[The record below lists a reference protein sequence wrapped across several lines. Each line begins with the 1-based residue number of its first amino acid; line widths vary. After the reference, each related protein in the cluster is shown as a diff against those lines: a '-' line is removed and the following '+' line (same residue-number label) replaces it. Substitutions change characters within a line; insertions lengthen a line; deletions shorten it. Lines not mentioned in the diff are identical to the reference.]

1 MKGKMYKKLALA
13 LAVCCAGVLPG
24 WATEFMPISDVR
36 EGMHG
41 YAKTV
46 VHGRDIETF
55 DVDVLGVLKNKG
67 ANGGDLVLVKVSGP
81 LIDQTRGIAQ
91 GMSGSPVYIDGKLL
105 GAIGYGFP
113 NSDGR
118 IGMVTPIEDMVKVW
132 TMDDKDASGFMP
144 RPSSDLMPLATPL
157 MASGY
162 SEDSLEY
169 LAKKMEEFNMVPY
182 ASAVTNGDDTPLPL
196 EEGGAV
202 AASFVTGDL
211 KLGAI
216 GTVTYIDGNRML
228 AFGHPF
234 MSRGKTS
241 YFMGNSYIFTVV
253 PSHLIPFK
261 LGSIGADIGIVD
273 QDRGAAI
280 SGISGMLPHFTA
292 LHVQANDIDNG
303 NQKKLDV
310 RMVPEEALL
319 PSLSATTVY
328 SAVSRLIDR
337 RGEGTV
343 SLTYTLYPIDPKQP
357 TFTRKNMYWS
367 RNDVAERSVDEIY
380 NVVKILEQNRFDS
393 YPLRQIKVDMDVTR
407 ERKTAQIV
415 DATATPMIVSP
426 GDDIFIRV
434 RIQPY
439 RGEKEVKPIVF
450 TVPENQA
457 YGDMILEVRGG
468 GIMPLPYLIRRQK
481 YNLTSEILERL
492 RTYKNFKD
500 LHGKLQK
507 EDRNNQIVVEI
518 LDPEVS
524 TISNEEEGA
533 GDVKIQN
540 QEKPKKPDYIKGPSA
555 EEEEDE
561 DPDTSAKSAVD
572 TEYVIYG
579 DCQFTFKVMRPA
591 DRDVELKKLAAK
603 NAKST
608 LEMKSKAAEEKDDE
622 DSADDSKDKKKQDKE
637 KDKTKEK
644 DQQKKDDKS
653 AEKKEKDD
661 SADTDKQEKTNPE
674 KETAEAESLRTL
686 IAKTPIFSD
695 FIPY

>member
-1 MKGKMYKKLALA
+1 MKRKIYKRLALA
-13 LAVCCAGVLPG
+13 LAVCCAGAFPA
-24 WATEFMPISDVR
+24 WATEFMPLSEVR

-46 VHGRDIETF
+46 VHGRDITTF

-67 ANGGDLVLVKVSGP
+67 ANGGDLVLVRVSGP
-81 LIDQTRGIAQ
+81 VIDQTRGIAQ

-118 IGMVTPIEDMVKVW
+118 LGMVTPIEDMVKVW
-132 TMDDKDASGFMP
+132 TMDDKEASGFMP

-157 MASGY
+157 MAAGY
-162 SEDSLEY
+162 SDEALEY
-169 LAKKMEEFNMVPY
+169 LSKKMEEFNMVPY
-182 ASAVTNGDDTPLPL
+182 ASAVTNGDDTPIPL

-216 GTVTYIDGNRML
+216 GTVTYIDGNRMV

-241 YFMGNSYIFTVV
+241 YFMGNSYIFAVV
-253 PSHLIPFK
+253 PSHQIPFK
-261 LGSIGADIGIVD
+261 LGSVGADIGIVD

-280 SGISGMLPHFTA
+280 AGISGELPPFTA
-292 LHVQANDIDNG
+292 LHVQANDMDNG
-303 NQKKLDV
+303 AKKKLDV
-310 RMVPEEALL
+310 RMVQEEALL

-343 SLTYTLYPIDPKQP
+343 SLTYTLYPLDPKQP

-380 NVVKILEQNRFDS
+380 NVVKILEQNRFDA

-468 GIMPLPYLIRRQK
+468 GIVPLPYLIRRQK
-481 YNLTSEILERL
+481 YNLTSEIIERL

-500 LHGKLQK
+500 LHGKLQR

-524 TISNEEEGA
+524 TISNEEEGE

-540 QEKPKKPDYIKGPSA
+540 QEKPKKPDYIKGPSGQ
-555 EEEEDE
+555 EEEDE

-591 DRDVELKKLAAK
+591 DRDAELAK
-603 NAKST
+603 RAKENAKST
-608 LEMKSKAAEEKDDE
+608 LELKTAAAEEKDE
-622 DSADDSKDKKKQDKE
+622 EGTAGDSKKQDQKQE
-637 KDKTKEK
+637 KS
-644 DQQKKDDKS
+644 QKKDDDKS
-653 AEKKEKDD
+653 AEKKGKDD
-661 SADTDKQEKTNPE
+661 SSSKDEKKEGDSE
-674 KETAEAESLRTL
+674 KETVSTETLRTL
-686 IAKTPIFSD
+686 IAKTPMFSD

>member
-1 MKGKMYKKLALA
+1 MKCKVYKKWALA
-13 LAVCCAGVLPG
+13 LAVCCAGAIPA
-24 WATEFMPISDVR
+24 WATEFMPISEVR
-36 EGMHG
+36 EGMRG

-46 VHGRDIETF
+46 VHGRDISIF

-81 LIDQTRGIAQ
+81 VIDETRGIAQ

-132 TMDDKDASGFMP
+132 TMDDKEASGFMP

-157 MASGY
+157 MAAGY
-162 SEDSLEY
+162 SDEAMEY
-169 LAKKMEEFNMVPY
+169 LSKKMEEFNMVPY
-182 ASAVTNGDDTPLPL
+182 ASAVTNGDDTPIPL

-216 GTVTYIDGNRML
+216 GTVTYIDGNRMV

-253 PSHLIPFK
+253 PSHQIPFK

-280 SGISGMLPHFTA
+280 AGISGELPNFTA
-292 LHVQANDIDNG
+292 LHVQANDRDNG
-303 NQKKLDV
+303 AQKKLDV

-357 TFTRKNMYWS
+357 IFTRKNMYWS

-380 NVVKILEQNRFDS
+380 NVVKILEQNRFDA

-450 TVPENQA
+450 KVPENQA

-468 GIMPLPYLIRRQK
+468 GIVPLPYLIRRQK
-481 YNLTSEILERL
+481 YNLTSEIIERL

-507 EDRNNQIVVEI
+507 EDRNNQIVAEI

-524 TISNEEEGA
+524 TISNEEEGE

-540 QEKPKKPDYIKGPSA
+540 QEKPEKPEYIKGPSGQ
-555 EEEEDE
+555 EEEDE

-591 DRDVELKKLAAK
+591 DRDAELAK
-603 NAKST
+603 RAKENAKST
-608 LEMKSKAAEEKDDE
+608 LELKTAAAEEKDEE
-622 DSADDSKDKKKQDKE
+622 DSQGDAKKKQAKE
-637 KDKTKEK
+637 
-644 DQQKKDDKS
+644 QKKDAEKS
-653 AEKKEKDD
+653 AEKEKGNDD
-661 SADTDKQEKTNPE
+661 SSAKDEKKDADSG
-674 KETAEAESLRTL
+674 KETASEETLRAL

>member
-1 MKGKMYKKLALA
+1 MKRKMYKKWALA
-13 LAVCCAGVLPG
+13 LAVCCAGAMPA
-24 WATEFMPISDVR
+24 WATEFMPLSEVR

-46 VHGRDIETF
+46 VHGRDITTF

-81 LIDQTRGIAQ
+81 VIDQTRGIAQ
-91 GMSGSPVYIDGKLL
+91 GMSGSPVYINGKLL

-118 IGMVTPIEDMVKVW
+118 LGMVTPIEDMVKVW

-157 MASGY
+157 MATGY
-162 SEDSLEY
+162 SDEALEY
-169 LAKKMEEFNMVPY
+169 LTKKMEEFNMVPY
-182 ASAVTNGDDTPLPL
+182 ASAVTNGDDTPIPL

-202 AASFVTGDL
+202 AASFVSGDL

-216 GTVTYIDGNRML
+216 GTVTYIDGNRMV

-241 YFMGNSYIFTVV
+241 YFMGNSYIFAVV
-253 PSHLIPFK
+253 PSHQIPFK

-280 SGISGMLPHFTA
+280 AGISGELPPFTA
-292 LHVQANDIDNG
+292 LHVQANDVDNG
-303 NQKKLDV
+303 AKKKLDV
-310 RMVPEEALL
+310 RMIREEALL

-343 SLTYTLYPIDPKQP
+343 SLAYTLYPMDPKQP
-357 TFTRKNMYWS
+357 IFTRKNMYWS

-380 NVVKILEQNRFDS
+380 NIVKILEQNRFDA

-468 GIMPLPYLIRRQK
+468 GIVPLPYLIRRQK
-481 YNLTSEILERL
+481 YNLTSEIIERL

-500 LHGKLQK
+500 LYGKLQR

-524 TISNEEEGA
+524 TISNEEEGE

-540 QEKPKKPDYIKGPSA
+540 QEKPKKPEYIKGPSGQ
-555 EEEEDE
+555 EEEDE
-561 DPDTSAKSAVD
+561 DPDTSVKSAID

-591 DRDVELKKLAAK
+591 DRDAELAKRAAK

-608 LEMKSKAAEEKDDE
+608 LEMKSTAAEEKDKK
-622 DSADDSKDKKKQDKE
+622 DDSKEKKDQSKE
-637 KDKTKEK
+637 SNQEKKDK
-644 DQQKKDDKS
+644 QKKDDKPEGKKGEGDS
-653 AEKKEKDD
+653 AGKDEKKG
-661 SADTDKQEKTNPE
+661 SN
-674 KETAEAESLRTL
+674 AEAETGWEEMLRAIVANTS
-686 IAKTPIFSD
+686 AFSD
-695 FIPY
+695 FNPY

>member
-1 MKGKMYKKLALA
+1 MKRKIYKKLALA
-13 LAVCCAGVLPG
+13 LAVCCAGAMPA
-24 WATEFMPISDVR
+24 WATEFMPLSEVR

-46 VHGRDIETF
+46 VHGRDITTF

-67 ANGGDLVLVKVSGP
+67 ANGGDLVLVRVSGP
-81 LIDQTRGIAQ
+81 VIDQTRGIAQ

-118 IGMVTPIEDMVKVW
+118 LGMVTPIEDMVKVW
-132 TMDDKDASGFMP
+132 TMDDKEASGFMP

-157 MASGY
+157 MAAGY
-162 SEDSLEY
+162 SDEALEY
-169 LAKKMEEFNMVPY
+169 LSKKMEEFNMVPY
-182 ASAVTNGDDTPLPL
+182 ASAVTNGDDTPIPL

-216 GTVTYIDGNRML
+216 GTVTYIDGNRMV

-241 YFMGNSYIFTVV
+241 YFMGNSYIFAVV
-253 PSHLIPFK
+253 PSHQIPFK
-261 LGSIGADIGIVD
+261 LGSVGADIGIVD

-280 SGISGMLPHFTA
+280 AGISGELPPFTA
-292 LHVQANDIDNG
+292 LHVQANDMDNG
-303 NQKKLDV
+303 AKKKLDV
-310 RMVPEEALL
+310 RMVQEEALL

-343 SLTYTLYPIDPKQP
+343 SLSYTLYPMDPKQP

-380 NVVKILEQNRFDS
+380 NVVKILEQNRFDA

-468 GIMPLPYLIRRQK
+468 GIVPLPYLIRRQK
-481 YNLTSEILERL
+481 YNLTSEIIERL

-500 LHGKLQK
+500 LYGKLQK

-524 TISNEEEGA
+524 TISNEEEGE

-540 QEKPKKPDYIKGPSA
+540 QEKPKKPDYIKGPSGQ
-555 EEEEDE
+555 EEEDE

-591 DRDVELKKLAAK
+591 NRDAELAK
-603 NAKST
+603 RAKENAKST
-608 LEMKSKAAEEKDDE
+608 LELKTAAAEEKDE
-622 DSADDSKDKKKQDKE
+622 EGTAGDSKKQDQKQE
-637 KDKTKEK
+637 NS
-644 DQQKKDDKS
+644 QKKDDDKS
-653 AEKKEKDD
+653 AEKKGKDD
-661 SADTDKQEKTNPE
+661 SSSKDEKKEGDSE
-674 KETAEAESLRTL
+674 KETVSTETLRTL
-686 IAKTPIFSD
+686 IAKTPMFSD

>member
-1 MKGKMYKKLALA
+1 MKRKIYKKLALA
-13 LAVCCAGVLPG
+13 LAVCCAGAMPA
-24 WATEFMPISDVR
+24 WATEFMPLSEVR

-46 VHGRDIETF
+46 VHGRDITTF

-67 ANGGDLVLVKVSGP
+67 ANGGDLVLVRVSGP
-81 LIDQTRGIAQ
+81 VIDQTRGIAQ

-118 IGMVTPIEDMVKVW
+118 LGMVTPIEDMVKVW
-132 TMDDKDASGFMP
+132 TMDDKEASGFMP

-157 MASGY
+157 MAAGY
-162 SEDSLEY
+162 SDEALEY
-169 LAKKMEEFNMVPY
+169 LSKKMEEFNMVPY
-182 ASAVTNGDDTPLPL
+182 ASAVTNGDDTPIPL

-216 GTVTYIDGNRML
+216 GTVTYIDGNRMV

-241 YFMGNSYIFTVV
+241 YFMGNSYIFAVV
-253 PSHLIPFK
+253 PSHQIPFK
-261 LGSIGADIGIVD
+261 LGSVGADIGIVD

-280 SGISGMLPHFTA
+280 AGISGELPPFTA
-292 LHVQANDIDNG
+292 LHVQANDMDNG
-303 NQKKLDV
+303 AKKKLDV
-310 RMVPEEALL
+310 RMVQEEALL

-343 SLTYTLYPIDPKQP
+343 SLSYTLYPMDPKQP

-380 NVVKILEQNRFDS
+380 NVVKILEQNRFDA

-468 GIMPLPYLIRRQK
+468 GIVPLPYLIRRQK
-481 YNLTSEILERL
+481 YNLTSEIIERL

-500 LHGKLQK
+500 LYGKLQK

-524 TISNEEEGA
+524 TISNEEEGE

-540 QEKPKKPDYIKGPSA
+540 QEKPKKPDYIKGPSGQ
-555 EEEEDE
+555 EEEDE

-591 DRDVELKKLAAK
+591 DRDAELAK
-603 NAKST
+603 RAKENAKST
-608 LEMKSKAAEEKDDE
+608 LELKTAAAEEKDE
-622 DSADDSKDKKKQDKE
+622 EGTAGDSKKQDQKQE
-637 KDKTKEK
+637 NS
-644 DQQKKDDKS
+644 QKKDDDKS
-653 AEKKEKDD
+653 AEKKGKDNSSSKDEKKEGD
-661 SADTDKQEKTNPE
+661 SE
-674 KETAEAESLRTL
+674 KETVSTETLRTL
-686 IAKTPIFSD
+686 IAKTPMFSD

>member
-1 MKGKMYKKLALA
+1 MKRKIYKRLALA
-13 LAVCCAGVLPG
+13 LAVCCAGAVPA
-24 WATEFMPISDVR
+24 WATEFMPLSEVR

-46 VHGRDIETF
+46 VHGRDITTF

-67 ANGGDLVLVKVSGP
+67 ANGGDLVLVRVSGP
-81 LIDQTRGIAQ
+81 VIDQTRGIAQ

-118 IGMVTPIEDMVKVW
+118 LGMVTPIEDMVKVW
-132 TMDDKDASGFMP
+132 TMDDKEASGFMP

-157 MASGY
+157 MAAGY
-162 SEDSLEY
+162 SDEALEY
-169 LAKKMEEFNMVPY
+169 LSKKMEEFNMVPY
-182 ASAVTNGDDTPLPL
+182 ASAVTNGDDTPIPL

-216 GTVTYIDGNRML
+216 GTVTYIDGNRMV

-241 YFMGNSYIFTVV
+241 YFMGNSYIFAVV
-253 PSHLIPFK
+253 PSHQIPFK
-261 LGSIGADIGIVD
+261 LGSVGADIGIVD

-280 SGISGMLPHFTA
+280 AGISGELPPFTA
-292 LHVQANDIDNG
+292 LHVQANDMDNG
-303 NQKKLDV
+303 AKKKLDV
-310 RMVPEEALL
+310 RMVQEEALL

-343 SLTYTLYPIDPKQP
+343 SLTYTLYPLDPKQP

-380 NVVKILEQNRFDS
+380 NVVKILEQNRFDA

-468 GIMPLPYLIRRQK
+468 GIVPLPYLIRRQK
-481 YNLTSEILERL
+481 YNLTSEIIERL

-500 LHGKLQK
+500 LHGKLQR

-524 TISNEEEGA
+524 TISNEEEGE

-540 QEKPKKPDYIKGPSA
+540 QEKPKKPEYIKGPSGQ
-555 EEEEDE
+555 EEEDE
-561 DPDTSAKSAVD
+561 DPDTSVKSAVD

-591 DRDVELKKLAAK
+591 DRDAELAK
-603 NAKST
+603 RAKENAKST
-608 LEMKSKAAEEKDDE
+608 LELKTAAAEEKDE
-622 DSADDSKDKKKQDKE
+622 EGTAGDSKKQDQKQE
-637 KDKTKEK
+637 KS
-644 DQQKKDDKS
+644 QKKDDDKS
-653 AEKKEKDD
+653 AEKKGKDD
-661 SADTDKQEKTNPE
+661 SSSKDEKKEGDSE
-674 KETAEAESLRTL
+674 KETVSTETLRTL
-686 IAKTPIFSD
+686 IAKTPMFSD

>member
-1 MKGKMYKKLALA
+1 MKRKIYKRLALA
-13 LAVCCAGVLPG
+13 LAVCCAGAVPA
-24 WATEFMPISDVR
+24 WATEFMPLSEVR

-46 VHGRDIETF
+46 VHGRDITTF

-67 ANGGDLVLVKVSGP
+67 ANGGDLVLVRVSGP
-81 LIDQTRGIAQ
+81 VIDQTRGIAQ

-118 IGMVTPIEDMVKVW
+118 LGMVTPIEDMVKVW
-132 TMDDKDASGFMP
+132 TMDDKEASGFMP

-157 MASGY
+157 MAAGY
-162 SEDSLEY
+162 SDEALEY
-169 LAKKMEEFNMVPY
+169 LSKKMEEFNMVPY
-182 ASAVTNGDDTPLPL
+182 ASAVTNGDDTPIPL

-216 GTVTYIDGNRML
+216 GTVTYIDGNRMV

-241 YFMGNSYIFTVV
+241 YFMGNSYIFAVV
-253 PSHLIPFK
+253 PSHQIPFK
-261 LGSIGADIGIVD
+261 LGSVGADIGIVD

-280 SGISGMLPHFTA
+280 AGISGELPPFTA
-292 LHVQANDIDNG
+292 LHVQANDMDNG
-303 NQKKLDV
+303 AKKKLDV
-310 RMVPEEALL
+310 RMVQEEALL

-343 SLTYTLYPIDPKQP
+343 SLTYTLYPLDPKQP

-380 NVVKILEQNRFDS
+380 NVVKILEQNRFDA

-468 GIMPLPYLIRRQK
+468 GIVPLPYLIRRQK
-481 YNLTSEILERL
+481 YNLTSEIIERL

-500 LHGKLQK
+500 LHGKLQR

-524 TISNEEEGA
+524 TISNEEEGE

-540 QEKPKKPDYIKGPSA
+540 QEKPKKPDYIKGPSGQ
-555 EEEEDE
+555 EEEDE
-561 DPDTSAKSAVD
+561 DPDTSVKSAVD

-591 DRDVELKKLAAK
+591 DRDAELAK
-603 NAKST
+603 RAKENAKST
-608 LEMKSKAAEEKDDE
+608 LELKTAAAEEKDE
-622 DSADDSKDKKKQDKE
+622 EGTAGDSKKQDQKQE
-637 KDKTKEK
+637 KS
-644 DQQKKDDKS
+644 QKKDDDKS
-653 AEKKEKDD
+653 AEKKGKDD
-661 SADTDKQEKTNPE
+661 SSSKDEKKEGDSE
-674 KETAEAESLRTL
+674 KETVSTETLRTL
-686 IAKTPIFSD
+686 IAKTPMFSD

>member
-1 MKGKMYKKLALA
+1 MKRKMYKRWALA
-13 LAVCCAGVLPG
+13 LAVCCAGAMPA
-24 WATEFMPISDVR
+24 WATEFMPLSEVR

-46 VHGRDIETF
+46 VHGRDITTF

-81 LIDQTRGIAQ
+81 VIDQTRGIAQ

-118 IGMVTPIEDMVKVW
+118 LGMVTPIEDMVKVW
-132 TMDDKDASGFMP
+132 TMDDKEASGFMP

-157 MASGY
+157 MAAGY
-162 SEDSLEY
+162 SDEALEY
-169 LAKKMEEFNMVPY
+169 LSKKMEEFNMVPY
-182 ASAVTNGDDTPLPL
+182 ASAVTNGDDTPIPL

-216 GTVTYIDGNRML
+216 GTVTYIDGNRMV

-241 YFMGNSYIFTVV
+241 YFMGNSYIFAVV
-253 PSHLIPFK
+253 PSHQIPFK
-261 LGSIGADIGIVD
+261 LGSVGADIGIVD

-280 SGISGMLPHFTA
+280 AGISGELPPFTA
-292 LHVQANDIDNG
+292 LHVQANDMDNG
-303 NQKKLDV
+303 AKKKLDV
-310 RMVPEEALL
+310 RMVQEEALL

-343 SLTYTLYPIDPKQP
+343 SLTYTLYPLDPKQP

-380 NVVKILEQNRFDS
+380 NVVKILEQNRFDA

-468 GIMPLPYLIRRQK
+468 GIVPLPYLIRRQK
-481 YNLTSEILERL
+481 YNLTSEIIERL

-500 LHGKLQK
+500 LHGKLQR

-524 TISNEEEGA
+524 TISNEEEGE

-540 QEKPKKPDYIKGPSA
+540 QEKPKRPDYIKGPSGQ
-555 EEEEDE
+555 EEEDE

-579 DCQFTFKVMRPA
+579 DCQFTFKVMRHA
-591 DRDVELKKLAAK
+591 DRDAELAK
-603 NAKST
+603 RAKENAKST
-608 LEMKSKAAEEKDDE
+608 LELKTAAAEEKDE
-622 DSADDSKDKKKQDKE
+622 EGTAGDSKKQDQKQE
-637 KDKTKEK
+637 KS
-644 DQQKKDDKS
+644 QKKDDDKS
-653 AEKKEKDD
+653 AEKKGKDD
-661 SADTDKQEKTNPE
+661 SSTKDEKKEGDSE
-674 KETAEAESLRTL
+674 KETVSTETLRTL
-686 IAKTPIFSD
+686 IAKTPMFSD

>member
-1 MKGKMYKKLALA
+1 MKRKIYKRLALA
-13 LAVCCAGVLPG
+13 LAVCCAGAMPA
-24 WATEFMPISDVR
+24 WATEFMPLSEVR

-46 VHGRDIETF
+46 VHGRDITTF

-67 ANGGDLVLVKVSGP
+67 ANGGDLVLVRVSGP
-81 LIDQTRGIAQ
+81 VIDQTRGIAQ

-118 IGMVTPIEDMVKVW
+118 LGMVTPIEDMVKVW
-132 TMDDKDASGFMP
+132 TMDDKEASGFMP
-144 RPSSDLMPLATPL
+144 QPSSDLMPLATPL
-157 MASGY
+157 MAAGY
-162 SEDSLEY
+162 SDEALEY
-169 LAKKMEEFNMVPY
+169 LSKKMEEFNMVPY
-182 ASAVTNGDDTPLPL
+182 ASAVTNGDDTPIPL

-216 GTVTYIDGNRML
+216 GTVTYIDGNRMV

-241 YFMGNSYIFTVV
+241 YFMGNSYIFAVV
-253 PSHLIPFK
+253 PSHQIPFK
-261 LGSIGADIGIVD
+261 LGSVGADIGIVD

-280 SGISGMLPHFTA
+280 AGISGELPPFTA
-292 LHVQANDIDNG
+292 LHVQANDMDNG
-303 NQKKLDV
+303 AKKKLDV
-310 RMVPEEALL
+310 RMVQEEALL

-343 SLTYTLYPIDPKQP
+343 SLSYTLYPMDPKQP

-380 NVVKILEQNRFDS
+380 NVVKILEQNRFDA

-468 GIMPLPYLIRRQK
+468 GIVPLPYLIRRQK
-481 YNLTSEILERL
+481 YNLTSEIIERL

-500 LHGKLQK
+500 LYGKLQR

-524 TISNEEEGA
+524 TISNEEEGE

-540 QEKPKKPDYIKGPSA
+540 QEKPKRPDYIKGPSGQ
-555 EEEEDE
+555 EEEDE

-591 DRDVELKKLAAK
+591 DRDAELAK
-603 NAKST
+603 RAKENAKST
-608 LEMKSKAAEEKDDE
+608 LELKTAAAEEKGE
-622 DSADDSKDKKKQDKE
+622 EGTAGDSKKQDQKQE
-637 KDKTKEK
+637 KS
-644 DQQKKDDKS
+644 QKKDDDKS
-653 AEKKEKDD
+653 AEKKGKDD
-661 SADTDKQEKTNPE
+661 SSSKDEKKEGDSE
-674 KETAEAESLRTL
+674 KETVSTETLRTL
-686 IAKTPIFSD
+686 IAKTPMFSD

>member
-1 MKGKMYKKLALA
+1 MKRKIYKKLALA
-13 LAVCCAGVLPG
+13 LAVCCAGAMPA
-24 WATEFMPISDVR
+24 WATEFMPLSEVR

-46 VHGRDIETF
+46 VHGRDITTF

-67 ANGGDLVLVKVSGP
+67 ANGGDLVLVRVSGP
-81 LIDQTRGIAQ
+81 VIDQTRGIAQ

-118 IGMVTPIEDMVKVW
+118 LGMVTPIEDMVKVW
-132 TMDDKDASGFMP
+132 TMDDKEASGFMP

-157 MASGY
+157 MAAGY
-162 SEDSLEY
+162 SDEALEY
-169 LAKKMEEFNMVPY
+169 LSKKMEEFNMVPY
-182 ASAVTNGDDTPLPL
+182 ASAVTNGDDTPIPL

-216 GTVTYIDGNRML
+216 GTVTYIDGNRMV

-241 YFMGNSYIFTVV
+241 YFMGNSYIFAVV
-253 PSHLIPFK
+253 PSHQIPFK
-261 LGSIGADIGIVD
+261 LGSVGADIGIVD

-280 SGISGMLPHFTA
+280 AGISGELPPFTA
-292 LHVQANDIDNG
+292 LHVQANDMDNG
-303 NQKKLDV
+303 AKKKLDV
-310 RMVPEEALL
+310 RMVQEEALL

-343 SLTYTLYPIDPKQP
+343 SLTYTLYPLDPKQP

-380 NVVKILEQNRFDS
+380 NVVKILEQNRFDA

-468 GIMPLPYLIRRQK
+468 GIVPLPYLIRRQK
-481 YNLTSEILERL
+481 YNLTSEIIERL

-500 LHGKLQK
+500 LYGKLQK

-524 TISNEEEGA
+524 TISNEEEGE

-540 QEKPKKPDYIKGPSA
+540 QEKPKKPDYIKGPSGQ
-555 EEEEDE
+555 EEEDE

-591 DRDVELKKLAAK
+591 DRDAELAK
-603 NAKST
+603 RAKENAKST
-608 LEMKSKAAEEKDDE
+608 LELKTAAAEEKDE
-622 DSADDSKDKKKQDKE
+622 EGTAGDSKKQDQKQE
-637 KDKTKEK
+637 KS
-644 DQQKKDDKS
+644 QKKDDDKS
-653 AEKKEKDD
+653 AEKKGKDD
-661 SADTDKQEKTNPE
+661 SSSKDEKKEGDSE
-674 KETAEAESLRTL
+674 KETVSTETLRTL
-686 IAKTPIFSD
+686 IAKTPMFSD

>member
-1 MKGKMYKKLALA
+1 MKGKIYKKLALA
-13 LAVCCAGVLPG
+13 LAVSCAGAMPT
-24 WATEFMPISDVR
+24 WAMEFMPISEVR

-46 VHGRDIETF
+46 VHGRDITTF

-81 LIDQTRGIAQ
+81 VIDQTRGIAQ

-132 TMDDKDASGFMP
+132 TMDDKEASGFMP

-157 MASGY
+157 MAAGY
-162 SEDSLEY
+162 SDEAMEY
-169 LAKKMEEFNMVPY
+169 LSKKMEEFNMVPY
-182 ASAVTNGDDTPLPL
+182 ASAVTNGDDTPIPL

-216 GTVTYIDGNRML
+216 GTVTYIDGNRMV

-253 PSHLIPFK
+253 PSHQIPFK
-261 LGSIGADIGIVD
+261 LGSIGADIGVVD

-280 SGISGMLPHFTA
+280 AGISGELPNFTA
-292 LHVQANDIDNG
+292 LHVQANDRDNG
-303 NQKKLDV
+303 AQKKLDV

-343 SLTYTLYPIDPKQP
+343 SLTYTLYPSDPKQP

-380 NVVKILEQNRFDS
+380 NVVKILEQNRFDA

-468 GIMPLPYLIRRQK
+468 GIVPLPYLIRRQK
-481 YNLTSEILERL
+481 YNLTSEIIERL

-524 TISNEEEGA
+524 TISNEEEGE

-540 QEKPKKPDYIKGPSA
+540 QEKPKKPDYIKGPSGQ
-555 EEEEDE
+555 EEEDE
-561 DPDTSAKSAVD
+561 DPDTSAKSSVD

-591 DRDVELKKLAAK
+591 DRDAELAK
-603 NAKST
+603 RAKENAKST
-608 LEMKSKAAEEKDDE
+608 LELKTAAAEEKDE
-622 DSADDSKDKKKQDKE
+622 EVGEGDSKKKNQAKN
-637 KDKTKEK
+637 
-644 DQQKKDDKS
+644 QKKDDEKS
-653 AEKKEKDD
+653 ARKEKGNDNSSAKDEKKD
-661 SADTDKQEKTNPE
+661 ADPE
-674 KETAEAESLRTL
+674 KETASEETLRAL

>member
-1 MKGKMYKKLALA
+1 MKRKIYKRLALA
-13 LAVCCAGVLPG
+13 LAVCCAGAFPA
-24 WATEFMPISDVR
+24 WATEFMPLSEVR

-46 VHGRDIETF
+46 VHGRDITTF

-67 ANGGDLVLVKVSGP
+67 ANGGDLVLVRVSGP
-81 LIDQTRGIAQ
+81 VIDQTRGIAQ

-118 IGMVTPIEDMVKVW
+118 LGMVTPIEDMVKVW
-132 TMDDKDASGFMP
+132 TMDDKEASGFMP

-157 MASGY
+157 MAAGY
-162 SEDSLEY
+162 SDEALEY
-169 LAKKMEEFNMVPY
+169 LSKKMEEFNMVPY
-182 ASAVTNGDDTPLPL
+182 ASAVTNGDDTPIPL

-216 GTVTYIDGNRML
+216 GTVTYIDGNRMV

-241 YFMGNSYIFTVV
+241 YFMGNSYIFAVV
-253 PSHLIPFK
+253 PSHQIPFK
-261 LGSIGADIGIVD
+261 LGSVGADIGIVD

-280 SGISGMLPHFTA
+280 AGISGELPPFTA
-292 LHVQANDIDNG
+292 LHVQANDMDNG
-303 NQKKLDV
+303 AKKKLDV
-310 RMVPEEALL
+310 RMVQEEALL

-343 SLTYTLYPIDPKQP
+343 SLSYTLYPMDPKQP

-380 NVVKILEQNRFDS
+380 NVVKILEQNRFDA

-468 GIMPLPYLIRRQK
+468 GIVPLPYLIRRQK
-481 YNLTSEILERL
+481 YNLTSEIIERL

-500 LHGKLQK
+500 LHGKLQR

-524 TISNEEEGA
+524 TISNEEEGE

-540 QEKPKKPDYIKGPSA
+540 QEKPKKPDYIKGPSGQ
-555 EEEEDE
+555 EEEDE

-591 DRDVELKKLAAK
+591 DRDAELAK
-603 NAKST
+603 RAKENAKST
-608 LEMKSKAAEEKDDE
+608 LELKTAAAEEKDE
-622 DSADDSKDKKKQDKE
+622 EGTAGDSKKQDQKQE
-637 KDKTKEK
+637 KS
-644 DQQKKDDKS
+644 QKKDDDKS
-653 AEKKEKDD
+653 AEKKGKDD
-661 SADTDKQEKTNPE
+661 SSSKDEKKEGDSE
-674 KETAEAESLRTL
+674 KETVSTETLRTL
-686 IAKTPIFSD
+686 IAKTPMFSD

>member
-1 MKGKMYKKLALA
+1 MKRKMYKRWALA
-13 LAVCCAGVLPG
+13 LAVCCAGAMPA
-24 WATEFMPISDVR
+24 WATEFMPLSEVR

-46 VHGRDIETF
+46 VHGRDITTF

-81 LIDQTRGIAQ
+81 VIDQTRGIAQ

-118 IGMVTPIEDMVKVW
+118 LGMVTPIEDMVKVW
-132 TMDDKDASGFMP
+132 TMDDKEASGFMP

-157 MASGY
+157 MAAGY
-162 SEDSLEY
+162 SDEALEY
-169 LAKKMEEFNMVPY
+169 LSKKMEEFNMVPY
-182 ASAVTNGDDTPLPL
+182 ASAVTNGDDTPIPL

-216 GTVTYIDGNRML
+216 GTVTYIDGNRMV

-241 YFMGNSYIFTVV
+241 YFMGNSYIFAVV
-253 PSHLIPFK
+253 PSHQIPFK
-261 LGSIGADIGIVD
+261 LGSVGADIGIVD

-280 SGISGMLPHFTA
+280 AGISGELPPFTA
-292 LHVQANDIDNG
+292 LHVQANDMDNG
-303 NQKKLDV
+303 AKKKLDV
-310 RMVPEEALL
+310 RMVQEEALL

-343 SLTYTLYPIDPKQP
+343 SLSYTLYPMDPKQP

-380 NVVKILEQNRFDS
+380 NVVKILEQNRFDA

-468 GIMPLPYLIRRQK
+468 GIVPLPYLIRRQK
-481 YNLTSEILERL
+481 YNLTSEIIERL

-500 LHGKLQK
+500 LYGKLQK

-524 TISNEEEGA
+524 TISNEEEGE

-540 QEKPKKPDYIKGPSA
+540 QEKPKRPDYIKGPSGQ
-555 EEEEDE
+555 EEEDE

-591 DRDVELKKLAAK
+591 DRDAELAK
-603 NAKST
+603 RAKENAKST
-608 LEMKSKAAEEKDDE
+608 LELKTAAAEEKDE
-622 DSADDSKDKKKQDKE
+622 EGTAGDSKKQDQKQE
-637 KDKTKEK
+637 KS
-644 DQQKKDDKS
+644 QKKDDDKS
-653 AEKKEKDD
+653 AEKKGKDD
-661 SADTDKQEKTNPE
+661 SSSKDEKKEGDSE
-674 KETAEAESLRTL
+674 KETVSTEALRTL
-686 IAKTPIFSD
+686 IAKTPMFSD

>member
-1 MKGKMYKKLALA
+1 MKRKMYKRWALA
-13 LAVCCAGVLPG
+13 LAVCCAGAMPA
-24 WATEFMPISDVR
+24 WATEFMPLSEVR

-46 VHGRDIETF
+46 VHGRDITTF

-67 ANGGDLVLVKVSGP
+67 ANGGDLVLVRVSGP
-81 LIDQTRGIAQ
+81 VIDQTRGIAQ

-118 IGMVTPIEDMVKVW
+118 LGMVTPIEDMVKVW
-132 TMDDKDASGFMP
+132 TMDDKEASGFMP

-157 MASGY
+157 MAAGY
-162 SEDSLEY
+162 SDEALEY
-169 LAKKMEEFNMVPY
+169 LSKKMEEFNMVPY
-182 ASAVTNGDDTPLPL
+182 ASAVTNGDDTPIPL

-216 GTVTYIDGNRML
+216 GTVTYIDGNRMV

-241 YFMGNSYIFTVV
+241 YFMGNSYIFAVV
-253 PSHLIPFK
+253 PSHQIPFK

-280 SGISGMLPHFTA
+280 AGISGELPPFTA
-292 LHVQANDIDNG
+292 LHVQANDMDNG
-303 NQKKLDV
+303 AKKKLDV
-310 RMVPEEALL
+310 RMVQEEALL

-343 SLTYTLYPIDPKQP
+343 SLTYTLYPLDPKQP

-380 NVVKILEQNRFDS
+380 NVVKILEQNRFDA

-468 GIMPLPYLIRRQK
+468 GIVPLPYLIRRQK
-481 YNLTSEILERL
+481 YNLTSEIIERL

-500 LHGKLQK
+500 LYGKLQK

-524 TISNEEEGA
+524 TISNEEEGE

-540 QEKPKKPDYIKGPSA
+540 QEKPKRPDYIKGPSGQ
-555 EEEEDE
+555 EEEDE
-561 DPDTSAKSAVD
+561 DPDTSAKSAID

-591 DRDVELKKLAAK
+591 DRDAELAK
-603 NAKST
+603 RAKENAKST
-608 LEMKSKAAEEKDDE
+608 LELKTAAAEEKDE
-622 DSADDSKDKKKQDKE
+622 EGTAGDSKKQDQKQE
-637 KDKTKEK
+637 KS
-644 DQQKKDDKS
+644 QKKDDDKS
-653 AEKKEKDD
+653 AEKKGKDD
-661 SADTDKQEKTNPE
+661 SSSKDEKKEGDSE
-674 KETAEAESLRTL
+674 KETVSTETLRTL
-686 IAKTPIFSD
+686 IAKTPMFSD

>member
-1 MKGKMYKKLALA
+1 MKRKIYKRLALA
-13 LAVCCAGVLPG
+13 LAVCCAGAMPA
-24 WATEFMPISDVR
+24 WATEFMPLSEVR

-46 VHGRDIETF
+46 VHGRDITTF

-67 ANGGDLVLVKVSGP
+67 ANGGDLVLVRVSGP
-81 LIDQTRGIAQ
+81 VIDQTRGIAQ

-118 IGMVTPIEDMVKVW
+118 LGMVTPIEDMVKVW
-132 TMDDKDASGFMP
+132 TMDDKEASGFMP

-157 MASGY
+157 MAAGY
-162 SEDSLEY
+162 SDEALEY
-169 LAKKMEEFNMVPY
+169 LSKKMEEFNMVPY
-182 ASAVTNGDDTPLPL
+182 ASAVTNGDDTPIPL

-216 GTVTYIDGNRML
+216 GTVTYIDGNRMV

-241 YFMGNSYIFTVV
+241 YFMGNSYIFAVV
-253 PSHLIPFK
+253 PSHQIPFK
-261 LGSIGADIGIVD
+261 LGSVGADIGIVD

-280 SGISGMLPHFTA
+280 AGISGELPPFTA
-292 LHVQANDIDNG
+292 LHVQANDMDNG
-303 NQKKLDV
+303 AKKKLDV
-310 RMVPEEALL
+310 RMVQEEALL

-343 SLTYTLYPIDPKQP
+343 SLTYTLYPLDPKQP

-380 NVVKILEQNRFDS
+380 NVVKILEQNRFDA

-468 GIMPLPYLIRRQK
+468 GIVPLPYLIRRQK
-481 YNLTSEILERL
+481 YNLTSEIIERL

-500 LHGKLQK
+500 LYGKLQK

-524 TISNEEEGA
+524 TISNEEEGE

-540 QEKPKKPDYIKGPSA
+540 QEKPKKPDYIKGPSGQ
-555 EEEEDE
+555 EEEDE

-591 DRDVELKKLAAK
+591 DRDAELAK
-603 NAKST
+603 RAKENAKST
-608 LEMKSKAAEEKDDE
+608 LELKTAAAEEKDE
-622 DSADDSKDKKKQDKE
+622 EGTAGDSKKQDQKQE
-637 KDKTKEK
+637 NS
-644 DQQKKDDKS
+644 QKKDDDKS
-653 AEKKEKDD
+653 AEKKGKDD
-661 SADTDKQEKTNPE
+661 SSSKDEKKEGDSE
-674 KETAEAESLRTL
+674 KETVSTETLRTL
-686 IAKTPIFSD
+686 IAKTPMFSD

>member
-1 MKGKMYKKLALA
+1 MKRKIYKRLALA
-13 LAVCCAGVLPG
+13 LAVCCAGAFPA
-24 WATEFMPISDVR
+24 WATEFMPLSEVR

-46 VHGRDIETF
+46 VHGRDITTF

-67 ANGGDLVLVKVSGP
+67 ANGGDLVLVRVSGP
-81 LIDQTRGIAQ
+81 VIDQTRGIAQ

-118 IGMVTPIEDMVKVW
+118 LGMVTPIEDMVKVW
-132 TMDDKDASGFMP
+132 TMDDKEASGFMP

-157 MASGY
+157 MAAGY
-162 SEDSLEY
+162 SDEALEY
-169 LAKKMEEFNMVPY
+169 LSKKMEEFNMVPY
-182 ASAVTNGDDTPLPL
+182 ASAVTNGDDTPIPL

-216 GTVTYIDGNRML
+216 GTVTYIDGNRMV

-241 YFMGNSYIFTVV
+241 YFMGNSYIFAVV
-253 PSHLIPFK
+253 PSHQIPFK
-261 LGSIGADIGIVD
+261 LGSVGADIGIVD

-280 SGISGMLPHFTA
+280 AGISGELPPFTA
-292 LHVQANDIDNG
+292 LHVQANDMDNG
-303 NQKKLDV
+303 AKKKLDV
-310 RMVPEEALL
+310 RMVQEEALL

-343 SLTYTLYPIDPKQP
+343 SLSYTLYPMDPKQP

-380 NVVKILEQNRFDS
+380 NVVKILEQNRFDA

-468 GIMPLPYLIRRQK
+468 GIVPLPYLIRRQK
-481 YNLTSEILERL
+481 YNLTSEIIERL

-500 LHGKLQK
+500 LYGKLQK

-524 TISNEEEGA
+524 TISNEEEGE

-540 QEKPKKPDYIKGPSA
+540 QEKPKKPDYIKGPSGQ
-555 EEEEDE
+555 EEEDE

-591 DRDVELKKLAAK
+591 DRDAELAK
-603 NAKST
+603 RAKENAKST
-608 LEMKSKAAEEKDDE
+608 LELKTAAAEEKDE
-622 DSADDSKDKKKQDKE
+622 EGTAGDSKKQDQKQE
-637 KDKTKEK
+637 NS
-644 DQQKKDDKS
+644 QKKDDDKS
-653 AEKKEKDD
+653 AEKKGKDD
-661 SADTDKQEKTNPE
+661 SSSKDEKKEGDSE
-674 KETAEAESLRTL
+674 KETVSTETLRTL
-686 IAKTPIFSD
+686 IAKTPMFSD

>member
-1 MKGKMYKKLALA
+1 MKRKIYKRLALA
-13 LAVCCAGVLPG
+13 LAVCCAGAFPA
-24 WATEFMPISDVR
+24 WATEFMPLSEVR

-46 VHGRDIETF
+46 VHGRDITTF

-67 ANGGDLVLVKVSGP
+67 ANGGDLVLVRVSGP
-81 LIDQTRGIAQ
+81 VIDQTRGIAQ

-118 IGMVTPIEDMVKVW
+118 LGMVTPIEDMVKVW
-132 TMDDKDASGFMP
+132 TMDDKEASGFMP

-157 MASGY
+157 MAAGY
-162 SEDSLEY
+162 SDEALEY
-169 LAKKMEEFNMVPY
+169 LSKKMEEFNMVPY
-182 ASAVTNGDDTPLPL
+182 ASAVTNGDDTPIPL

-216 GTVTYIDGNRML
+216 GTVTYIDGNRMV

-253 PSHLIPFK
+253 PSHQIPFK
-261 LGSIGADIGIVD
+261 LGSVGADIGIVD

-280 SGISGMLPHFTA
+280 AGISGELPPFTA
-292 LHVQANDIDNG
+292 LHVQANDMDNG
-303 NQKKLDV
+303 AKKKLDV
-310 RMVPEEALL
+310 RMVQEEALL

-343 SLTYTLYPIDPKQP
+343 SLSYTLYPMDPKQP

-380 NVVKILEQNRFDS
+380 NVVKILEQNRFAA

-468 GIMPLPYLIRRQK
+468 GIVPLPYLIRRQK
-481 YNLTSEILERL
+481 YNLTSEIIERL

-500 LHGKLQK
+500 LFGKLQR

-524 TISNEEEGA
+524 TISNEEEGE

-540 QEKPKKPDYIKGPSA
+540 QEKPKKPDYIKGPSGQ
-555 EEEEDE
+555 EEEDE

-591 DRDVELKKLAAK
+591 DRDAELAK
-603 NAKST
+603 RAKENAKST
-608 LEMKSKAAEEKDDE
+608 LELKTAAAEEKDE
-622 DSADDSKDKKKQDKE
+622 EGTAGDSKKQDQKQE
-637 KDKTKEK
+637 KS
-644 DQQKKDDKS
+644 QKKDDDKS
-653 AEKKEKDD
+653 AEKKGKDD
-661 SADTDKQEKTNPE
+661 SSSKDEKKEGVSE
-674 KETAEAESLRTL
+674 KETVSTETLRTL
-686 IAKTPIFSD
+686 IAKTPMFSD

>member
-1 MKGKMYKKLALA
+1 MKRKIYKKLALA
-13 LAVCCAGVLPG
+13 LAVCCAGAMPA
-24 WATEFMPISDVR
+24 WATEFMPLSEVR

-46 VHGRDIETF
+46 VHGRDITTF

-67 ANGGDLVLVKVSGP
+67 ANGGDLVLVRVSGP
-81 LIDQTRGIAQ
+81 VIDQTRGIAQ

-118 IGMVTPIEDMVKVW
+118 LGMVTPIEDMVKVW
-132 TMDDKDASGFMP
+132 TMDDKEASGFMP

-157 MASGY
+157 MAAGY
-162 SEDSLEY
+162 SDEALEY
-169 LAKKMEEFNMVPY
+169 LSKKMEEFNMVPY
-182 ASAVTNGDDTPLPL
+182 ASAVTNGDDTPIPL

-216 GTVTYIDGNRML
+216 GTVTYIDGNRMV

-241 YFMGNSYIFTVV
+241 YFMGNSYIFAVV
-253 PSHLIPFK
+253 PSHQIPFK
-261 LGSIGADIGIVD
+261 LGSVGADIGIVD

-280 SGISGMLPHFTA
+280 AGISGELPPFTA
-292 LHVQANDIDNG
+292 LHVQANDMDNG
-303 NQKKLDV
+303 AKKKLDV
-310 RMVPEEALL
+310 RMVQEEALL

-343 SLTYTLYPIDPKQP
+343 SLSYTLYPMDPKQP

-380 NVVKILEQNRFDS
+380 NVVKILEQNRFDA

-468 GIMPLPYLIRRQK
+468 GIVPLPYLIRRQK
-481 YNLTSEILERL
+481 YNLTSEIIERL

-500 LHGKLQK
+500 LYGKLQK

-524 TISNEEEGA
+524 TISNEEEGE

-540 QEKPKKPDYIKGPSA
+540 QEKPKKPDYIKGPSGQ
-555 EEEEDE
+555 EEEDE

-591 DRDVELKKLAAK
+591 DRDAELAK
-603 NAKST
+603 RAKENAKST
-608 LEMKSKAAEEKDDE
+608 LELKTAAAEEKDE
-622 DSADDSKDKKKQDKE
+622 EGTAGDSKKQDQKQE
-637 KDKTKEK
+637 KS
-644 DQQKKDDKS
+644 QKKDDDKS
-653 AEKKEKDD
+653 AEKKGKDD
-661 SADTDKQEKTNPE
+661 SSSKDEKKEGDSE
-674 KETAEAESLRTL
+674 KETVSTETLRTL
-686 IAKTPIFSD
+686 IAKTPMFSD

>member
-1 MKGKMYKKLALA
+1 MKNKMYKKLVLGLA
-13 LAVCCAGVLPG
+13 LAAAGAFPA
-24 WATEFMPISDVR
+24 WATEFMSIADVR

-46 VHGRDIETF
+46 VHGRDITTF
-55 DVDVLGVLKNKG
+55 DVDVLGVLKNKS
-67 ANGGDLVLVKVSGP
+67 ANGGDLVLVRVSGP
-81 LIDQTRGIAQ
+81 VIDQTRGIAQ
-91 GMSGSPVYIDGKLL
+91 GMSGSPVYINGKLL

-118 IGMVTPIEDMVKVW
+118 LGMVTPIEDMVKVW
-132 TMDDKDASGFMP
+132 TMDDQNATGFMP

-162 SEDSLEY
+162 SDEALAY
-169 LAKKMEEFNMVPY
+169 LSKKMEEFNMVPY

-202 AASFVTGDL
+202 AASFVSGDL

-241 YFMGNSYIFTVV
+241 YFMGNSYIFAVV
-253 PSHLIPFK
+253 PSHQIPFK
-261 LGSIGADIGIVD
+261 LGSIGADIGTVD

-280 SGISGMLPHFTA
+280 AGLSGILPKFTA
-292 LHVQANDIDNG
+292 LHVQANDKDNG
-303 NQKKLDV
+303 AQKKLDV
-310 RMVPEEALL
+310 RMVREEALL

-343 SLTYTLYPIDPKQP
+343 SLTYTLYPLDPKQP

-367 RNDVAERSVDEIY
+367 RNDVAERSVDEVY
-380 NVVKILEQNRFDS
+380 NVVRLLEQNRFEA

-426 GDDIFIRV
+426 GDNIFIRV
-434 RIQPY
+434 RIQPF

-450 TVPENQA
+450 TVPEDQA

-468 GIMPLPYLIRRQK
+468 GITPLPYLIRRQK
-481 YNLTSEILERL
+481 YNLTSEIIERL

-500 LHGKLQK
+500 LHGKLQR

-524 TISNEEEGA
+524 TISKEEEG
-533 GDVKIQN
+533 GEDVKIQN
-540 QEKPKKPDYIKGPSA
+540 HEKPKKPEYIKGPSG
-555 EEEEDE
+555 EEDE
-561 DPDTSAKSAVD
+561 AEPDTAAKSAVD

-591 DRDVELKKLAAK
+591 DRDAELAKRAAK

-608 LEMKSKAAEEKDDE
+608 LELKSSAAEEKGENDKD
-622 DSADDSKDKKKQDKE
+622 DKKDEKKEETKDTKDKE
-637 KDKTKEK
+637 KNKEDKQDQKKNAKDNEKDKDGAKDTKE
-644 DQQKKDDKS
+644 DKS
-653 AEKKEKDD
+653 
-661 SADTDKQEKTNPE
+661 E
-674 KETAEAESLRTL
+674 KEDAEAAIRALVANAPL
-686 IAKTPIFSD
+686 FSN
-695 FIPY
+695 FNAY

>member
-1 MKGKMYKKLALA
+1 MKRKIYKRLALA
-13 LAVCCAGVLPG
+13 LAVCCAGAFPA
-24 WATEFMPISDVR
+24 WATEFMPLSEVR

-46 VHGRDIETF
+46 VHGRDITTF

-67 ANGGDLVLVKVSGP
+67 ANGGDLVLVRVSGP
-81 LIDQTRGIAQ
+81 VIDQTRGIAQ

-118 IGMVTPIEDMVKVW
+118 LGMVTPIEDMVKVW
-132 TMDDKDASGFMP
+132 TMDDKEASGFMP

-157 MASGY
+157 MAAGY
-162 SEDSLEY
+162 SDEALEY
-169 LAKKMEEFNMVPY
+169 LSKKMEEFNMVPY
-182 ASAVTNGDDTPLPL
+182 ASAVTNGDDTPIPL

-216 GTVTYIDGNRML
+216 GTVTYIDGNRMV

-241 YFMGNSYIFTVV
+241 YFMGNSYIFAVV
-253 PSHLIPFK
+253 PSHQIPFK
-261 LGSIGADIGIVD
+261 LGSVGADIGIVD

-280 SGISGMLPHFTA
+280 AGISGELPPFTA
-292 LHVQANDIDNG
+292 LHVQANDMDNG
-303 NQKKLDV
+303 AKKKLDV
-310 RMVPEEALL
+310 RMVQEEALL

-343 SLTYTLYPIDPKQP
+343 SLTYTLYPLDPKQP

-380 NVVKILEQNRFDS
+380 NVVKILEQNRFDA

-468 GIMPLPYLIRRQK
+468 GIVPLPYLIRRQK
-481 YNLTSEILERL
+481 YNLTSEIIERL

-500 LHGKLQK
+500 LHGKLQR

-524 TISNEEEGA
+524 TISNEEEGE

-540 QEKPKKPDYIKGPSA
+540 QEKPKKPDYIKGPSGQ
-555 EEEEDE
+555 EEEDE

-591 DRDVELKKLAAK
+591 DRDAELAK
-603 NAKST
+603 RAKENAKST
-608 LEMKSKAAEEKDDE
+608 LELKTAAAEEKDE
-622 DSADDSKDKKKQDKE
+622 EGTAGDSKKQDQKQE
-637 KDKTKEK
+637 NS
-644 DQQKKDDKS
+644 QKKDDDKS
-653 AEKKEKDD
+653 AEKKGKDD
-661 SADTDKQEKTNPE
+661 SSSKDEKKEGDSE
-674 KETAEAESLRTL
+674 KETVSTETLRTL
-686 IAKTPIFSD
+686 IAKTPMFSD